1 MSCHGFTRTAL
12 AVDIWYFAGRL
23 MSPQCL
29 QMPGSGSGDVVITPE
44 LPTSPPE
51 YTIRETSTVNI
62 TLADSK

>member
-1 MSCHGFTRTAL
+1 MVLEANITT
-12 AVDIWYFAGRL
+12 V
-23 MSPQCL
+23 PE
-29 QMPGSGSGDVVITPE
+29 MPGSGSGDVVITPE

>member
-1 MSCHGFTRTAL
+1 MPSIAL
-12 AVDIWYFAGRL
+12 QPYGGYLVVLEANITTV
-23 MSPQCL
+23 PE
-29 QMPGSGSGDVVITPE
+29 MPGSGSGDVVITPE